1 MDDHI
6 SDPRLAKFAPET
18 VNLFDE
24 VDSAIAE
31 IDEHRP
37 FSSEIQ
43 GRISREFLPDR
54 ITATLNMEGISASR
68 RQTLLMMDAMTLTEN
83 STKEDQETYNALK
96 ADEVVYDLYRDRQP
110 LTVAAVREI
119 NGAILQG
126 LSRSPGMFRV
136 EDVEISG
143 AAFQPPS
150 HLDVPSLVRSMV
162 ETFETFDSG
171 HAIFKAAWLHA
182 TFTHIH
188 PFPDG
193 NGRTGRML
201 QDFVLLSS
209 GLYPTGIPASMRD
222 DYYDALEM
230 ADDGDWDLICQMI
243 GNLQLR
249 VLARIQAIIS
259 EVGSRDDFISALV
272 AGAKAKKTG
281 ALHRQYTVWRQRMQ
295 QFGEELKA
303 VSDDLNRRSHEIGVR
318 TDLFE
323 PIDFEKYKRIKS
335 SGWAPNTWFVKQ
347 TWYAEGT
354 PFFRTI
360 LFFARHVPRPEDRLP
375 SRDLEDEVSL
385 FITGGPPEYGAKY
398 SFTGFSD
405 NDIRFREL
413 FFANDESVVYYDGRL
428 LERHEALDS
437 DSWVWCD
444 EKGFSTIVKELIHD
458 LFVRKLGID

>member
-1 MDDHI
+1 MIDRI
-6 SDPRLAKFAPET
+6 RDPRMAKFAPET
-18 VNLFDE
+18 LNVFDE
-24 VDSAIAE
+24 VDAAISE
-31 IDEHRP
+31 IDKHRP

-83 STKEDQETYNALK
+83 STKEDKETYNALR
-96 ADEVVYDLYRDRQP
+96 ADEIVYALFQDRQP
-110 LTVAAVREI
+110 LTVAAISEI
-119 NGAILQG
+119 NGAILDG
-126 LSRSPGMFRV
+126 IRKDPGSFRG

-150 HLDVPSLVRSMV
+150 HIDVSPLVRRMV
-162 ETFETFDSG
+162 EVFESFPSG
-171 HAIFKAAWLHA
+171 SPVFKAAWLHA

-222 DYYDALEM
+222 DYYEALEK
-230 ADDGDWDLICQMI
+230 ADDGEWDQICQMI
-243 GNLQLR
+243 GQLQLR

-259 EVGSRDDFISALV
+259 EIASRDDFISSLV

-295 QFGEELKA
+295 QFGDELKA
-303 VSDDLNRRSHEIGVR
+303 VSDDLNERSHEIGVR

-323 PIDFEKYKRIKS
+323 PIDFEKYKRIKN
-335 SGWAPNTWFVKQ
+335 SGWAQNTWLVKQ
-347 TWYAEGT
+347 TWFGEGV

-360 LFFARHVPRPEDRLP
+360 MFFARHAPRAEDQLP
-375 SRDLEDEVSL
+375 TKDLEGEVSL
-385 FITGGPPEYGAKY
+385 YITGGAPEYGAKY

-405 NDIRFREL
+405 DDIRFREM
-413 FFANDESVVYYDGRL
+413 FFTDEGPVVYYDGRL
-428 LERHEALDS
+428 LERHEFLAS

-444 EKGFSTIVKELIHD
+444 GKGFSAIVKELIHD
-458 LFVRKLGID
+458 LFVRKLGVD